1 MSDLVAPE
9 TPAEAEATARL
20 VDLARSLRAAA
31 VDVPLTPAERSYLG
45 STAARLDAMA
55 DRLRAEAEPP
65 PEPVRR
71 PETFYTRSEA
81 ARVLKLAPNTLL
93 NWEARGLLTPRR
105 DYRGWRVYSRDDLAR
120 ALALA
125 SHVPVDLAGHGR
137 ERRG

>member
-55 DRLRAEAEPP
+55 DRLRAEAEPA

-71 PETFYTRSEA
+71 PETFYTRTEA
-81 ARVLKLAPNTLL
+81 
-93 NWEARGLLTPRR
+93 ARGLLTPRR

>member
-9 TPAEAEATARL
+9 TPAEAEPIARL

-31 VDVPLTPAERSYLG
+31 VDVPLTPAERAYLG

-55 DRLRAEAEPP
+55 ERLRAEAEPA

-71 PETFYTRSEA
+71 SETFYTRREA
-81 ARVLKLAPNTLL
+81 ARVLKIAPNTLL

-105 DYRGWRVYSRDDLAR
+105 D
-120 ALALA
+120 
-125 SHVPVDLAGHGR
+125 
-137 ERRG
+137 